1 MIKIDVDTS
10 EWPEVGDLVVAT
22 VVRVVGHGAYVTL
35 DEYNNKEGLLH
46 ISEISSSWVRNIRN
60 HVRERQKIVL
70 QINRVDP
77 ERNHVDLSLRRV
89 TQDDRRKKLEEW
101 KKNRKAESLLR
112 SAAQTLKMDEADLI
126 KKVVPKVVDHYGG
139 LYRGFEMAA
148 KKGPEAFH
156 EAGVTKKISKV
167 LAEIA
172 KDKIVVKGVTIQ
184 GIFEI
189 TTTEARGIELI
200 KDTLLQTMSVAAEN
214 DAEVKLHTLGAPK
227 YRIEVTAEDYK
238 SAEAALEKVISYT
251 SDVWSDYSGEATFTR
266 D

>member
-1 MIKIDVDTS
+1 MDIDPS
-10 EWPEVGDLVVAT
+10 EWPEVGELVVAT
-22 VVRVVGHGAYVTL
+22 VVRIVGHGAYVTL
-35 DEYNNKEGLLH
+35 DEYDNKEGLLH

-60 HVRERQKIVL
+60 HVRERQKAVL
-70 QINRVDP
+70 QINRVDA
-77 ERNHVDLSLRRV
+77 ENNQIDLSLRRV

-112 SAAQTLKMDEADLI
+112 TAAQTLKMDETDLV
-126 KKVVPKVVDHYGG
+126 KKVVPKVIDQYEN
-139 LYRGFEMAA
+139 LYRGFEVAA

-172 KDKIVVKGVTIQ
+172 KDKIIVKGVTIQ
-184 GIFEI
+184 GIFEM

-214 DAEVKLHTLGAPK
+214 DAEVNLHTLGAPK
-227 YRIEVTAEDYK
+227 YRIEVIAEDYR
-238 SAEAALEKVISYT
+238 SAEATLDKIVSYT
-251 SDVWSDYSGEATFTR
+251 SDVWSDIRGEVTFTR